1 MRGRVGSGGDDT
13 VGVGGGW
20 WWWWLLA
27 AGELAGDLYRGGW
40 VLTVKRP
47 YSFLL

>member
-13 VGVGGGW
+13 QGGG
-20 WWWWLLA
+20 WWLLA

>member
-1 MRGRVGSGGDDT
+1 MGQVVMT
-13 VGVGGGW
+13 HKGGGGR
-20 WWWWLLA
+20 WLLA